1 MHAAPAAALLWV
13 ELPPSQPGVIAA
25 TDSISGIALIAA
37 AFLLGAVVAAVMSWR
52 ALRALEVRARAS
64 ERTSIEAT
72 RRGEMVDMANGL
84 AHEIRNPLS
93 TVALNAQLLRE
104 DILDATLPEEESG
117 RLVRRVD
124 ALAREAGRLK
134 DILEDF
140 LRFAGRMQLDT
151 QPTDL
156 RELLA
161 ELADF
166 FAPQAQ
172 ASGVIIRVQSPDA
185 PVMQRID
192 AALLKQA
199 MLNLMINAV
208 QALEQVPAGS
218 RELILRLEPGGTIH
232 VIDTGPGVAAERV
245 SEIFRPYI
253 STKKGG
259 TGLGLPVANR
269 IVQEHGGRIVV
280 YPAPGRGAD
289 FAIEWNAERARSSSG
304 GGITAP
310 RARRPESSPAA

>member
-1 MHAAPAAALLWV
+1 M
-13 ELPPSQPGVIAA
+13 IAA
-25 TDSISGIALIAA
+25 SDSISGIALIAA
-37 AFLLGAVVAAVMSWR
+37 AFAFGAGIAVAMS
-52 ALRALEVRARAS
+52 LRTARKREMRARLS

-104 DILDATLPEEESG
+104 DILDASLPDEESG

-124 ALAREAGRLK
+124 ALAREAARLK

-140 LRFAGRMQLDT
+140 LRFAGRMQLDA

-156 RELLA
+156 REVVT

-172 ASGVIIRVQSPDA
+172 AAGVIIRVQSPDA
-185 PVMQRID
+185 PVIERVD

-218 RELILRLEPGGTIH
+218 RELMLRLEPSGTIH
-232 VIDTGPGVAAERV
+232 VTDTGPGVAAERV
-245 SEIFRPYI
+245 GEIFRPYI

-289 FAIEWNAERARSSSG
+289 FAIEWNAARAPASAG

-310 RARRPESSPAA
+310 RARRPGPSPSA

>member
-1 MHAAPAAALLWV
+1 MTHQAIAFALGAAVAALL
-13 ELPPSQPGVIAA
+13 SYA
-25 TDSISGIALIAA
+25 
-37 AFLLGAVVAAVMSWR
+37 
-52 ALRALEVRARAS
+52 ALRKRETRARLA

-104 DILDATLPEEESG
+104 DILDAPLTEGDSA

-124 ALAREAGRLK
+124 ALAREAARLK

-140 LRFAGRMQLDT
+140 LRFAGRMQLDA

-156 RELLA
+156 RELVA

-166 FAPQAQ
+166 FTPQAQ

-185 PVMQRID
+185 PVMQDVD

-208 QALEQVPAGS
+208 QALEQVPAAS
-218 RELILRLEPGGTIH
+218 RELILRLEPSGTVH
-232 VIDTGPGVAAERV
+232 VIDTGPGVAADRV

-289 FAIEWNAERARSSSG
+289 FAIEWNADRASASSA
-304 GGITAP
+304 GGIAAP
-310 RARRPESSPAA
+310 RTRHPGTATHA

>member
-1 MHAAPAAALLWV
+1 
-13 ELPPSQPGVIAA
+13 VIAA
-25 TDSISGIALIAA
+25 SDPIPALALPAVAFALGAGVAIALSLVSLPKREA
-37 AFLLGAVVAAVMSWR
+37 
-52 ALRALEVRARAS
+52 RARIA
-64 ERTSIEAT
+64 ERKAIEAT

-104 DILDATLPEEESG
+104 DILDAPLPEEESA

-124 ALAREAGRLK
+124 ALAREAARLK

-140 LRFAGRMQLDT
+140 LRFAGRMQLDA

-156 RELLA
+156 REVVA

-172 ASGVIIRVQSPDA
+172 ASGVIIRVQSPDG
-185 PVMQRID
+185 PVMQGVD

-208 QALEQVPAGS
+208 QALEQVPAAS
-218 RELILRLEPGGTIH
+218 RELILRLEPSGTIH

-289 FAIEWNAERARSSSG
+289 FAIEWNADRARASSG

-310 RARRPESSPAA
+310 HARRPEGSTGA

>member
-1 MHAAPAAALLWV
+1 MHVAPAAALPAHAVPLNP
-13 ELPPSQPGVIAA
+13 LGVIAQS
-25 TDSISGIALIAA
+25 DSISGIAFLAIAFAVGA
-37 AFLLGAVVAAVMSWR
+37 AIALAVS
-52 ALRALEVRARAS
+52 LRASRAREVRARAS

-124 ALAREAGRLK
+124 ALAREAARLK

-140 LRFAGRMQLDT
+140 LRFAGRMQLDA

-156 RELLA
+156 REVLA

-185 PVMQRID
+185 PVMQHVD

-218 RELILRLEPGGTIH
+218 RELMLRLEPSGTIH
-232 VIDTGPGVAAERV
+232 VTDTGPGVAADRV

-289 FAIEWNAERARSSSG
+289 FAIEWNADRAAASTG

-310 RARRPESSPAA
+310 RARRPGSPASA

>member
-1 MHAAPAAALLWV
+1 V
-13 ELPPSQPGVIAA
+13 TLPPPG
-25 TDSISGIALIAA
+25 LIANAFA
-37 AFLLGAVVAAVMSWR
+37 ASPLAWGMVAFVLGACIAVALSLPTSRKREA
-52 ALRALEVRARAS
+52 RARVS
-64 ERTSIEAT
+64 ERASIEAS

-104 DILDATLPEEESG
+104 DILDAPLPEEESA

-124 ALAREAGRLK
+124 ALAREAARLK

-140 LRFAGRMQLDT
+140 LRFAGRMQLDA
-151 QPTDL
+151 QHTDL
-156 RELLA
+156 RELIS

-166 FAPQAQ
+166 FTPQAQ
-172 ASGVIIRVQSPDA
+172 ASGVIIRVQAPDM
-185 PVMQRID
+185 PVMQSVD

-208 QALEQVPAGS
+208 QALEQVPAAS
-218 RELILRLEPGGTIH
+218 RELILRLEPSGTIH

-269 IVQEHGGRIVV
+269 IVHEHGGRIVV

-289 FAIEWNAERARSSSG
+289 FAIEWNADRERASTA
-304 GGITAP
+304 GGIAAP
-310 RARRPESSPAA
+310 RARPPTST

>member
-1 MHAAPAAALLWV
+1 MTPSASGATIGSAAASTLAWVAVAFVLGAAIAYALGVPAARRREIRGRLL
-13 ELPPSQPGVIAA
+13 
-25 TDSISGIALIAA
+25 
-37 AFLLGAVVAAVMSWR
+37 
-52 ALRALEVRARAS
+52 
-64 ERTSIEAT
+64 ERKSIEDS

-104 DILDATLPEEESG
+104 DILDTTLPQDDSS

-124 ALAREAGRLK
+124 SLAREAARLK

-140 LRFAGRMQLDT
+140 LRFAGRMQLDAR
-151 QPTDL
+151 PTDL
-156 RELLA
+156 REVVS

-172 ASGVIIRVQSPDA
+172 AAGVIVRVQVPESA
-185 PVMQRID
+185 VMQAVD

-208 QALEQVPAGS
+208 QALEQVPEGA
-218 RELILRLEPGGTIH
+218 RELMLRLEPGGTIH
-232 VIDTGPGVAAERV
+232 VIDTGPGVAADRV
-245 SEIFRPYI
+245 KEIFRPYI

-289 FAIEWNAERARSSSG
+289 FAIEWSRNEGAPSG
-304 GGITAP
+304 GGISAP
-310 RARRPESSPAA
+310 RPERPRAH

>member
-1 MHAAPAAALLWV
+1 MIAASESIPALALLAV
-13 ELPPSQPGVIAA
+13 AFALGAGVA
-25 TDSISGIALIAA
+25 IALSLASLPKREA
-37 AFLLGAVVAAVMSWR
+37 
-52 ALRALEVRARAS
+52 RARIA
-64 ERTSIEAT
+64 ERKTIEAT

-104 DILDATLPEEESG
+104 DILDAPLAGEESA

-124 ALAREAGRLK
+124 ALAREAARLK

-140 LRFAGRMQLDT
+140 LRFAGRMQLDA

-156 RELLA
+156 REVLA

-172 ASGVIIRVQSPDA
+172 ASGVIIRVQSPDV
-185 PVMQRID
+185 PVMQRVD

-208 QALEQVPAGS
+208 QALEQVPAAS
-218 RELILRLEPGGTIH
+218 RELILRLEPNGTIH

-289 FAIEWNAERARSSSG
+289 FAIEWNAEGAPAARG

-310 RARRPESSPAA
+310 REKQLSAR

>member
-1 MHAAPAAALLWV
+1 MHRAPAVAL
-13 ELPPSQPGVIAA
+13 PSTGLALTPCGVIAA
-25 TDSISGIALIAA
+25 SDSISGIALLAV
-37 AFLLGAVVAAVMSWR
+37 AFLVGAAIALALS
-52 ALRALEVRARAS
+52 LRAARTREVRARVS

-124 ALAREAGRLK
+124 ALAREAARLK

-140 LRFAGRMQLDT
+140 LRFAGRMQLDA

-156 RELLA
+156 REVLA

-185 PVMQRID
+185 PVIQCVD
-192 AALLKQA
+192 TALLKQA
-199 MLNLMINAV
+199 LLNLMINAV

-218 RELILRLEPGGTIH
+218 RELMLRLEPSGTIH
-232 VIDTGPGVAAERV
+232 VTDTGPGVAADRV
-245 SEIFRPYI
+245 GEIFRPYI

-269 IVQEHGGRIVV
+269 IIQEHGGRIVV

-289 FAIEWNAERARSSSG
+289 FAIEWDADRAPSSAG

-310 RARRPESSPAA
+310 RARRPGSQAPA

>member
-1 MHAAPAAALLWV
+1 MTPAPC
-13 ELPPSQPGVIAA
+13 
-25 TDSISGIALIAA
+25 DLIAVSLASSHLAWA
-37 AFLLGAVVAAVMSWR
+37 AVAFALGAGLAVAM
-52 ALRALEVRARAS
+52 ALPSVRRREVRARVA
-64 ERTSIEAT
+64 ERKSIEAT

-104 DILDATLPEEESG
+104 DILDAPLAGEESA

-124 ALAREAGRLK
+124 ALAREAARLK

-140 LRFAGRMQLDT
+140 LRFAGRMQLDA

-156 RELLA
+156 RELVA

-172 ASGVIIRVQSPDA
+172 ASGVIIRVQSPES
-185 PVMQRID
+185 PVIQSVD

-218 RELILRLEPGGTIH
+218 RELMLRLEPGGTIH
-232 VIDTGPGVAAERV
+232 VTDTGPGVAAERV

-289 FAIEWNAERARSSSG
+289 FAIEWNAERARQSSG

-310 RARRPESSPAA
+310 QAQQPHPNAAM